1 MVVIYRKK
9 FLKLEEGEND
19 VALSDQEPDKDD
31 ADIVVENAKD
41 SCRDVL
47 LDSDRQN
54 TFGDTLSV
62 HFNHLGDQ

>member
-31 ADIVVENAKD
+31 
-41 SCRDVL
+41 
-47 LDSDRQN
+47 SDRQN
-54 TFGDTLSV
+54 MFGDTLSV